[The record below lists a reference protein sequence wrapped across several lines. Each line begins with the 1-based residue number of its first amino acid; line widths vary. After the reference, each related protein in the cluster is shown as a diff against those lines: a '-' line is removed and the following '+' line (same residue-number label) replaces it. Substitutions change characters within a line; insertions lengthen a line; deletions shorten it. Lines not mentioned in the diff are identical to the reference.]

1 MKNAFTNSRITIT
14 VIIGA
19 LYLSGILSTSTIFLV
34 HELHHIL
41 SHTMHLHEHDHSHNH
56 HDIEPGSL
64 DHPIENHGHT
74 HNDLIDHA
82 LNAVNEKEAESK
94 DHLLLIYKMFDQFG
108 IENRTSHQYLFVGK
122 DKYSQFSLILHTQF
136 VAEPSKPPPK
146 LLIS

>member
-1 MKNAFTNSRITIT
+1 MIKTSNNLKKLFII
-14 VIIGA
+14 IIGT
-19 LYLSGILSTSTIFLV
+19 LYLSGILSTSMIFLM

-41 SHTMHLHEHDHSHNH
+41 SHTMHLHEHDHSNNH
-56 HDIEPGSL
+56 HDIEPGPL

-82 LNAVNEKEAESK
+82 LNAVNEEESESK

-108 IENRTSHQYLFVGK
+108 IENRTSHRYLFAGK
-122 DKYSQFSLILHTQF
+122 DKYFQFSLFFHTQF

-146 LLIS
+146 LLFS